1 MALVLVNRSFSTS
14 LTSAVW
20 RHNVSLR
27 YVALLVLLACALIF
41 MLEPLRQVLDFA
53 PLKLTDL
60 ALLILMPACVL
71 FLCELLKG
79 RMGWSARRAARAD

>member
-1 MALVLVNRSFSTS
+1 
-14 LTSAVW
+14 
-20 RHNVSLR
+20 
-27 YVALLVLLACALIF
+27 